1 MPGASTVTPQITG
14 SSPQAAP
21 AGGAREQMKRA
32 QSVEVLSILAEASPR
47 PHRAQASTGDEED
60 EEAEEETFY
69 QASGPP
75 PQESPPPL
83 PPRRAAA
90 LDTGR
95 RDVLGAAAP
104 RGGVLRS
111 ARGGLRPAGPRRRA
125 GDEDGGLGAHPA
137 LIEQYPD
144 VPHAPAHA
152 LDVGAR
158 AGSSRRRKI
167 IECEAPSIIQVI
179 YFAGG
184 G

>member
-1 MPGASTVTPQITG
+1 MRLSVVLVAMVFAG
-14 SSPQAAP
+14 SSWSEVGIARVFAARFE
-21 AGGAREQMKRA
+21 AVVESFEQ
-32 QSVEVLSILAEASPR
+32 
-47 PHRAQASTGDEED
+47 G
-60 EEAEEETFY
+60 
-69 QASGPP
+69 
-75 PQESPPPL
+75 
-83 PPRRAAA
+83 PPRRGGLREFVEEAVA
-90 LDTGR
+90 GR

-111 ARGGLRPAGPRRRA
+111 ARGGLRPAGPRRRP

-158 AGSSRRRKI
+158 AAASSRRRKI